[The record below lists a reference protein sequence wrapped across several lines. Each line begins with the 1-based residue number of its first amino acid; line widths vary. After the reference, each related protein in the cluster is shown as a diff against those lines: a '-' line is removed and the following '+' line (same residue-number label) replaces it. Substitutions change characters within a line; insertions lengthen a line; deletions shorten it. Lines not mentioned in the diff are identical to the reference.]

1 MKYSFFEF
9 SDGGYVPLE
18 HLSSNS
24 SVSPSQHIIHSGFLV
39 ESVSDNLRSQKNS
52 SSSSRYFVLDEDF
65 LWCKARK
72 EDTKFSWKLSLKYL
86 KMHLAPQESS
96 RSINALGFNLKLCY
110 ASHTWNLQALNR
122 TDFDR
127 WVGAFTKVVV
137 RTDLHQRFIMNKAL
151 GSGAFSKVCE
161 AIEKRSK
168 TRFAVKGFNK
178 SNFDKRLK
186 SKAAF
191 FNEISIMKQ
200 LCHPNLLNI
209 QEIQETENSVYFVLE
224 LCEGGRLQ
232 DFIRHQSPLT
242 EQEVK
247 NVMEGLLRGISYLA
261 ENKIA
266 RLELK
271 LRNVLLRKRK
281 DIQPEDVVLVDFN
294 LNAVEA
300 GHKLQSTGQP
310 RTEGIVGTSKRSL
323 TAPDDAFH
331 QNHKSD
337 VLGAGIICYIMMM
350 GDDVLD
356 DHAMHTRKLLEE
368 GKAPRINFASP
379 SMQRFSPTLIEML
392 KQMLEEDASKRPTAD
407 LCLLS
412 KVFAK
417 TYFKFKDYSMGTEEF
432 DDYSFELKKKRS
444 QSNRLIRRKEPMSS
458 LPQRRTRGLSG
469 FSSGA
474 STNKN
479 VTFKAG
485 TKNSFSKR
493 EAGAFDLY
501 KKSLLTRT
509 TKTVHS
515 KDTVSPRSDLE
526 RKVSP
531 SSSSVMNSNVSDS
544 VLSNQSGLAP
554 GELKRIR
561 KKSQFGQEYE
571 LTNPPQQVL

>member
-1 MKYSFFEF
+1 MKFSFFET
-9 SDGGYVPLE
+9 SDEYVPLE
-18 HLSSNS
+18 HLSGSS

-39 ESVSDNLRSQKNS
+39 ESVSEGPRSQKP
-52 SSSSRYFVLDEDF
+52 SSSSRYFVLDEDH
-65 LWCKARK
+65 LWCKLRK
-72 EDTKFSWKLSLKYL
+72 EDTKFSWKLCLRHLKL
-86 KMHLAPQESS
+86 HLAPQESA
-96 RSINALGFNLKLCY
+96 RSINALGFNLKLSY
-110 ASHTWNLQALNR
+110 GSLSWNLQALNR

-127 WVGAFTKVVV
+127 WVSAFTKVAV
-137 RTDLHQRFIMNKAL
+137 RTDLHQRFIMNRAL

-161 AIEKRSK
+161 AIEKRTK

-178 SNFDKRLK
+178 SNFDRRLK

-191 FNEISIMKQ
+191 FNEISVMKQ
-200 LCHPNLLNI
+200 LCHPNLLTI

-232 DFIRHQSPLT
+232 DFIRHQCPLT

-247 NVMEGLLRGISYLA
+247 NVMEGLLRGLSYLA
-261 ENKIA
+261 ENRIA
-266 RLELK
+266 KLELK
-271 LRNVLLRKRK
+271 LRNVLLRKRR

-294 LNAVEA
+294 LAAVEA
-300 GHKLQSTGQP
+300 GQKLRPDGLAGAS
-310 RTEGIVGTSKRSL
+310 RRSFS
-323 TAPDDAFH
+323 AAEDAFH
-331 QNHKSD
+331 RNHKSD
-337 VLGAGIICYIMMM
+337 VLAAGVICYTMMM

-356 DHAMHTRKLLEE
+356 DHAMHARKLLEE
-368 GKAPRINFASP
+368 GRIPRVNFAAP
-379 SMQRFSPTLIEML
+379 AMQRFSPALTDLL
-392 KQMLEEDASKRPTAD
+392 RQMLEEDPSKRPTAD

-417 TYFKFKDYSMGTEEF
+417 PYFKFKDYSMGTEEF
-432 DDYSFELKKKRS
+432 DDPSFELLKKRS
-444 QSNRLIRRKEPMSS
+444 QSNRVIRRKEPMSS
-458 LPQRRTRGLSG
+458 LPPRRTRGLSG

-493 EAGAFDLY
+493 EQGAFDLY

-515 KDTVSPRSDLE
+515 KDTVSPRSDPD